1 MIRQR
6 TPVCVIIGL
15 AIALL
20 VSCGSDGPLFVPITE
35 DFSHIEDPSERWRAY
50 NLQNYTIS
58 QMRSCFCGPPYSW
71 TAIIRGGEVVDVVV
85 MDKEGDS
92 KELHAKAMQMAWTV
106 EEAFELIREAAEGA
120 DNYEVQYHSRFGY
133 PVEFSVDWNSGL
145 ADDELRQELTDLR
158 KFAR

>member
-6 TPVCVIIGL
+6 NAVCVIIGL

-20 VSCGSDGPLFVPITE
+20 VSCGSDGSLFVPITE

-58 QMRSCFCGPPYSW
+58 QIRLCFCGPPYSW

-85 MDKEGDS
+85 MDTEGDA

-106 EEAFELIREAAEGA
+106 EEAFELIRKAAEGA
-120 DNYEVQYHSRFGY
+120 DNHKVRYHSRFGY
-133 PVEFSVDWNSGL
+133 PVELFVDWSFGL
-145 ADDELRQELTDLR
+145 ADEELWQELTDLK
-158 KFAR
+158 KFAW